1 MQWDDLN
8 PEQKYDVKENY
19 MVRLA
24 EEGRFIKTIYGE
36 NSDEPAER
44 GPTQGELCLADQL
57 ISDEEMKLECKG
69 IEFVAEDF
77 SSSTCSTCSSQSEQ
91 WRFTPGFVSKW
102 AEYKLTVPQYEA
114 DHDRLHTNCDIR
126 AGIEYAATQLKSFL
140 ERFEKGQLNDDE
152 RRILKELEEN
162 NSK

>member
-1 MQWDDLN
+1 MRWDDLS
-8 PEQKYDVKENY
+8 PEQKHDVREDY

-24 EEGRFIKTIYGE
+24 DKGRFIKTIYGE
-36 NSDEPAER
+36 NADEPER
-44 GPTQGELCLADQL
+44 GPTQGELCDADQL
-57 ISDEEMKLECKG
+57 ISDEEMKRECEN

-77 SSSTCSTCSSQSEQ
+77 LCSSPSEQ

-140 ERFEKGQLNDDE
+140 ERFENGQLNDDE
-152 RRILKELEEN
+152 MKILKELEEN
-162 NSK
+162 NGK

>member
-1 MQWDDLN
+1 MTWDELS
-8 PEQKYDVKENY
+8 PEQKHDVKKKY

-24 EEGRFIKTIYGE
+24 DKGRFIKIIYGE
-36 NSDEPAER
+36 NADEPER
-44 GPTQGELCLADQL
+44 GPTLGELCDADQL
-57 ISDEEMKLECKG
+57 ISDEEMKRECEG

-77 SSSTCSTCSSQSEQ
+77 SCSSPSEQ

-126 AGIEYAATQLKSFL
+126 AGIKYAATQLKSFL

-152 RRILKELEEN
+152 RKILKELEEN
-162 NSK
+162 NGK